1 MAAGNHSQTASL
13 QAASLD
19 TEHPSHAR
27 KLRPDGAQARERILL
42 GALRLFVARGYA
54 STPVRDIAHDAGVNI
69 ASIAYY
75 FGDKAGL
82 YRAALVEPMQGEDTE
97 APFDAPGLSLRDALA
112 RYLRHCLQPLSQGEA
127 SLLSVRLRFREA
139 VEPTGMLDQERAGK
153 AELHRRLVALLARHA
168 GVQAGDQAG
177 VQADSELE
185 ALAFSIFALVAYP
198 YVGRDRIRAAC
209 PALFD
214 APDALESWVA
224 RLADYAQA
232 MAAAD
237 ARRRPPSTIQR
248 HDQES

>member
-1 MAAGNHSQTASL
+1 MAAGNHSPTAS
-13 QAASLD
+13 ALD
-19 TEHPSHAR
+19 LEHPSHPR
-27 KLRPDGAQARERILL
+27 KLRAHGVQARERILL

-69 ASIAYY
+69 AAIAYY

-82 YRAALVEPMQGEDTE
+82 YRAALYEPMQGEDA
-97 APFDAPGLSLRDALA
+97 APAFDAPGPDLRAALA

-139 VEPTGMLDQERAGK
+139 VEPTGMLDHERASK

-168 GVQAGDQAG
+168 GVQPDP
-177 VQADSELE
+177 ELE

-198 YVGRDRIRAAC
+198 YFGRDRVKAAC

-214 APDALESWVA
+214 APDALESWVG
-224 RLADYAQA
+224 RLADYAHA

-237 ARRRPPSTIQR
+237 ARRRTPSTIQR

>member
-1 MAAGNHSQTASL
+1 MAAGNYSPTSSALDHANSSQ
-13 QAASLD
+13 
-19 TEHPSHAR
+19 PR
-27 KLRPDGAQARERILL
+27 KLRADGVQARERILL
-42 GALRLFVARGYA
+42 GALRLFVARGFA

-69 ASIAYY
+69 AAIAYY

-82 YRAALVEPMQGEDTE
+82 YRAALYEPMQGEDAA
-97 APFDAPGLSLRDALA
+97 APFDAPGLGLREALA

-139 VEPTGMLDQERAGK
+139 VEPTGMLDDERSRK

-168 GVQAGDQAG
+168 GLPDLGARPEP
-177 VQADSELE
+177 ELE

-198 YVGRDRIRAAC
+198 YFGRDRISATC

-214 APDALESWVA
+214 APDALEAWVA

-232 MAAAD
+232 MADAD
-237 ARRRPPSTIQR
+237 ARRRNSSPIPR
-248 HDQES
+248 HQQESQR